1 MASIQFTEA
10 DRDEHGRIKVA
21 RDEPRSLAD
30 LLPKPS
36 EIRADAARIVRQPPT
51 RAEWA
56 ALIAVAL
63 IAAWI
68 AIYAWSMP
76 GAPTA
81 REQPRATIMPTLLP
95 SPLPVTPP
103 AVAGRLLIA
112 FAAPDGLPLG
122 AIESTRAMTPTAHY
136 GSDWIQADVAGSGRI
151 WLRAS
156 DMGDLPIVGPDL
168 APRLSSPAPA
178 REAVIA
184 PAAPPTAEKQP
195 PCLTA
200 GTGTQTVTVCDWLEP
215 DQLRIAAAQKWVAT
229 YGGNIGTV
237 STPSPQVR
245 QP

>member
-30 LLPKPS
+30 LLPTPAA
-36 EIRADAARIVRQPPT
+36 IRADAQRIVRQPPT
-51 RAEWA
+51 PIEWVT
-56 ALIAVAL
+56 LIAVAL

-76 GAPTA
+76 TSPTA
-81 REQPRATIMPTLLP
+81 REQPRQTALPTLPP
-95 SPLPVTPP
+95 SSARAVERATPV
-103 AVAGRLLIA
+103 RLLVA
-112 FAAPDGLPLG
+112 FAAPDGAPLG

-136 GSDWIQADVAGSGRI
+136 GDDWIQADVSGSGRI
-151 WLRAS
+151 WLRAN

-168 APRLSSPAPA
+168 SPRRATVAPA

-184 PAAPPTAEKQP
+184 PPAPPTFEPQP

-200 GTGTQTVTVCDWLEP
+200 GTGGQTVMVCDWL
-215 DQLRIAAAQKWVAT
+215 DADALRIAAAQKWVAT